1 MKWYVLHVRT
11 GMETDIKNE
20 LSRKGYGAAAPM
32 ETVLER
38 KGDKWVPKLKK
49 LLPGYVFVKLQLT
62 DEDYYV
68 VRNIPG
74 VIQFLGVGS
83 PEAIREDEEEYVI
96 WLYNEDEPL
105 GISTVQLEEG
115 GAATVL
121 SGPLKGHEGT
131 ILRINR
137 RQRRATVAVSFHGY
151 PRPISLSIDIL
162 KPGVS

>member
-20 LSRKGYGAAAPM
+20 LIRKGYGAAAPM

-38 KGDKWVPKLKK
+38 KGYKWVPRLK
-49 LLPGYVFVKLQLT
+49 LLLQGYVFIRLQLT
-62 DEDYYV
+62 DEDFYAV
-68 VRNIPG
+68 LDVPG
-74 VIQFLGVGS
+74 VFKFLGVGS
-83 PEAIREDEEEYVI
+83 PEAIRVDEEEYII

-121 SGPLKGHEGT
+121 SGPLKGREGT

-137 RQRRATVAVSFHGY
+137 RQRRATVAVSFHGNQ
-151 PRPISLSIDIL
+151 RPISLSIDIL